1 MPLEDWGR
9 LASYVIARRVK
20 LGYRDRKALAA
31 VSGVTARTLG
41 KLETGR
47 PVGAVTLADVE
58 LALGWEPD
66 SARRVLAGAEP
77 VIREPREV
85 ATELPELDDEERR
98 VVIAVIQ
105 GMRATRNGER
115 RGA

>member
-1 MPLEDWGR
+1 MDWGR

-41 KLETGR
+41 KLETAR

-58 LALGWEPD
+58 IALGWEPD
-66 SARRVLAGAEP
+66 SSRRVLAGGEP
-77 VIREPREV
+77 VIREAATQQLEIPPMSDAERREV
-85 ATELPELDDEERR
+85 LGYLAVRR
-98 VVIAVIQ
+98 A
-105 GMRATRNGER
+105 AE